1 MRDISTGRHAIS
13 AMNNTEIA
21 GVFREIADLLEKQK
35 ENWFKI
41 RAYRKAA
48 DAIEGQTVAVEQLVA
63 QGRLREIPGVGEAIT
78 KKVTELVTTG
88 SLQYY
93 DKLRAEAGEDKK

>member
-1 MRDISTGRHAIS
+1 
-13 AMNNTEIA
+13 MNNAEIA

-48 DAIEGQTVAVEQLVA
+48 DSIEDQTVAVEQLVA
-63 QGRLREIPGVGEAIT
+63 EGRLKEIPGVGEAIT

-93 DKLRAEAGEDKK
+93 DKLRADVGEDRK

>member
-1 MRDISTGRHAIS
+1 MTNA
-13 AMNNTEIA
+13 EIA
-21 GVFREIADLLEKQK
+21 VVFRDIADLLEKKK

-48 DAIEGQTVAVEQLVA
+48 DSIEGLSVPVEQMVTEN
-63 QGRLREIPGVGEAIT
+63 RLKKISGVGEAIT

-88 SLQYY
+88 SLEYY
-93 DKLRAEAGEDKK
+93 EKLKAELREGID

>member
-1 MRDISTGRHAIS
+1 
-13 AMNNTEIA
+13 MNNTEIA

-35 ENWFKI
+35 EDWFKI

-48 DAIEGQTVAVEQLVA
+48 DSIEGQTVAVEQLVA
-63 QGRLREIPGVGEAIT
+63 EGRLREIPGVGEAIT

-93 DKLRAEAGEDKK
+93 DKLRAEVGEDTK

>member
-1 MRDISTGRHAIS
+1 MMLP
-13 AMNNTEIA
+13 MNNTEIA
-21 GVFREIADLLEKQK
+21 GVFREIADLLEKQE

-48 DAIEGQTVAVEQLVA
+48 DSIEGQTVAVEQLVA
-63 QGRLREIPGVGEAIT
+63 EGRLREIPGVGEAIT

-93 DKLRAEAGEDKK
+93 DKLRAEVGEDTK

>member
-1 MRDISTGRHAIS
+1 
-13 AMNNTEIA
+13 MNNKEIA
-21 GVFREIADLLEKQK
+21 GVFEDIADLLERKK

-48 DAIEGQTVAVEQLVA
+48 DSIEGQTVAVEQLA
-63 QGRLREIPGVGEAIT
+63 AEGRLEEIPGVGEAIT

-88 SLQYY
+88 NLQYY
-93 DKLRAEAGEDKK
+93 ERLKAEVVGDTKSK

>member
-1 MRDISTGRHAIS
+1 VSTPAFKACI

-21 GVFREIADLLEKQK
+21 TVFREIADLLEKK
-35 ENWFKI
+35 KDNWFKI

-48 DAIEGQTVAVEQLVA
+48 DSIEGQPAAVATLAAE
-63 QGRLREIPGVGEAIT
+63 GRLRVIPGVGEAVA

-88 SLQYY
+88 ELGFLQR
-93 DKLRAEAGEDKK
+93 LRDQAAEETK

>member
-1 MRDISTGRHAIS
+1 
-13 AMNNTEIA
+13 MNNTEIA

-48 DAIEGQTVAVEQLVA
+48 DSIEAQTAAVEQLIA
-63 QGRLREIPGVGEAIT
+63 EGRLREIPGVGEAIT

-93 DKLRAEAGEDKK
+93 DKLRAEVDKDKK

>member
-1 MRDISTGRHAIS
+1 
-13 AMNNTEIA
+13 MNNAEIA

-48 DAIEGQTVAVEQLVA
+48 DAIEDQTVAVEQLVA
-63 QGRLREIPGVGEAIT
+63 EGRLKEIPGVGEAIT

-93 DKLRAEAGEDKK
+93 DKLRADVGEDRK

>member
-1 MRDISTGRHAIS
+1 MMLL
-13 AMNNTEIA
+13 MNNTEIA

-48 DAIEGQTVAVEQLVA
+48 DSIEGQTTAVEQLIA
-63 QGRLREIPGVGEAIT
+63 EGRLREIPGAGEAIT

-93 DKLRAEAGEDKK
+93 EKLLVEVGEDRK

>member
-1 MRDISTGRHAIS
+1 MLP
-13 AMNNTEIA
+13 MNNTEIA
-21 GVFREIADLLEKQK
+21 GVFRNIADLLEKQK

-48 DAIEGQTVAVEQLVA
+48 DSIEGQTVAVEQLVA
-63 QGRLREIPGVGEAIT
+63 EGRLREIPGVGEAIT

-93 DKLRAEAGEDKK
+93 DKLRAEVGEDRK

>member
-1 MRDISTGRHAIS
+1 MQAVPRLLP
-13 AMNNTEIA
+13 MNNTEIA

-48 DAIEGQTVAVEQLVA
+48 DSIEGQTTAVEQLIA
-63 QGRLREIPGVGEAIT
+63 EGRLREIPGVGEAIT
-78 KKVTELVTTG
+78 KKVTELVTAG

-93 DKLRAEAGEDKK
+93 DKLRAEVDEDKK